1 MARARTLALCGLER
15 SEEATIRGIFDA
27 AASRCGIPWTLADE
41 GSADALLIDVDSMYG
56 QMSWLRAQ
64 GGPRPIVALTAATR
78 ADADFLL
85 PRPPTLDSLAGVLG
99 MLAERVAGNKDGA
112 PAASAAAPAPAPA
125 PTAAPTPAAAPQPV
139 PPPAAAALPP
149 TVELPRPAEAAA
161 TPAPPA
167 PVAPAAPA
175 AEVRR
180 DLRLVDFLRSQRLPG
195 AVRLRGANPP
205 LVVDPIGRSFLGGGA
220 LKPLLPLAAE
230 VLTSERWE
238 AVTPHEYER
247 LKAEL
252 GGEQPLSRLLW
263 LAGLGAS
270 HGELLAE
277 LSGASRFKLAK
288 YPTTEREFPKHI
300 RMATAM
306 LKQLATVDEIA
317 AASGQ
322 PREDVVDFINACAA
336 IDLIETDLPAAAA
349 EPVAAKP
356 GGLLG
361 RLRGR

>member
-27 AASRCGIPWTLADE
+27 AVSRSGIPWTLADE

-99 MLAERVAGNKDGA
+99 MLAERVAGNKETRD
-112 PAASAAAPAPAPA
+112 AAPAVEASKPA
-125 PTAAPTPAAAPQPV
+125 PTPTAAPQPV
-139 PPPAAAALPP
+139 ASPAAAPLPP
-149 TVELPRPAEAAA
+149 TVELPRPAEVMAAP
-161 TPAPPA
+161 TPTP
-167 PVAPAAPA
+167 PAAPVP
-175 AEVRR
+175 EVRR
-180 DLRLVDFLRSQRLPG
+180 DLRLIDFLRSQRLPG
-195 AVRLRGANPP
+195 AVRLRGATPP

-230 VLTSERWE
+230 VLTSDRWE

-252 GGEQPLSRLLW
+252 GGEQPLPRLLW

-270 HGELLAE
+270 HGELLPE
-277 LSGASRFKLAK
+277 LAGASRFKLAK

-336 IDLIETDLPAAAA
+336 IELIENDLPTASPEPAAAG
-349 EPVAAKP
+349 KP